1 MAVMGAC
8 SLPLLPV
15 GLELS
20 AEVTRNADASSAL
33 LFFGA
38 NALGA
43 IFLGV
48 ENALREGPEA
58 NPPLNMRRALIFQGV
73 IILAVCLSVFGVR
86 GEQTRRRRDAA
97 AADGDDIQM
106 RQAGDLN
113 TSAV

>member
-1 MAVMGAC
+1 MGAC

-15 GLELS
+15 GLEL
-20 AEVTRNADASSAL
+20 AVEVTRNADASSAL

-58 NPPLNMRRALIFQGV
+58 SPPLNMKKALIFQGV
-73 IILAVCLSVFGVR
+73 IILTVCLSVFGLR
-86 GEQTRRRRDAA
+86 GEQTRRKRDAA
-97 AADGDDIQM
+97 AVDGDDMQM
-106 RQAGDLN
+106 HQTGELGQ
-113 TSAV
+113 SPV